1 MIIALVLFENGF
13 LNIVAISFTAL
24 ILNELIM
31 VALEITSW
39 YVCPASFGALIRT
52 LGSPRHLYMIISE
65 VVTLVIYAFS
75 MIFLPE
81 YFGGC
86 LLPSLPFVSVSPRFA
101 HSHTLPDLSFVVSV
115 RFGWKVA
122 VIVAISALPL
132 WIIKVIKSC
141 IAPEATTKL

>member
-1 MIIALVLFENGF
+1 MIIALVLFENEF

-31 VALEITSW
+31 VALEITIW
-39 YVCPASFGALIRT
+39 YVYSAPFGPLIRT
-52 LGSPRHLYMIISE
+52 LVSSRHVYMIISE
-65 VVTLVIYAFS
+65 VVTLGIYAFS

-81 YFGGC
+81 YFGTFLDSI
-86 LLPSLPFVSVSPRFA
+86 LLSLA
-101 HSHTLPDLSFVVSV
+101 LELNLHALPLTDLSFVVSV

-132 WIIKVIKSC
+132 WIIKLIKSRV
-141 IAPEATTKL
+141 APEATTKL